1 MKHLC
6 RWLARAGAA
15 LVVALGSGSAL
26 AVEVGET
33 APPLTAALVEGSA
46 LKLAS
51 LRGQVVYVDFW
62 ASWCAPCMQALPALD
77 RLYKAHRDRGFTVL
91 AVNVDTE
98 RAAATKVL
106 ERLKPGFPVA
116 LDPQGSWPEAFALRG
131 MPSSYLVGRDG
142 VVRYIKTGYKT
153 HELPD
158 IEKEI
163 LRELERAK

>member
-1 MKHLC
+1 M
-6 RWLARAGAA
+6 LARHLLVAA
-15 LVVALGSGSAL
+15 VLALGRGSAM
-26 AVEVGET
+26 AIEVGET
-33 APPLTAALVEGSA
+33 TPALTTTLVDGAP
-46 LKLAS
+46 LKLES

-77 RLYKAHRDRGFTVL
+77 RLYKAHGERGFTVL

-106 ERLKPGFPVA
+106 DRLRLSYPVSM
-116 LDPQGSWPEAFALRG
+116 DPTGSWPEAFSLKG
-131 MPSSYLVGRDG
+131 MPSSYLIDRRG

-158 IEKEI
+158 IEKQI